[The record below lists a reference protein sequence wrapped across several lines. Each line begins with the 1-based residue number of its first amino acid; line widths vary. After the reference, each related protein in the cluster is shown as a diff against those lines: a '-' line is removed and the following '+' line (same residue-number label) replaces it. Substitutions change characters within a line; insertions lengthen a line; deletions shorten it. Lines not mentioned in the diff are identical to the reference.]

1 VSETTTTKTTKHD
14 EFSNE
19 RKEAFKAIY
28 GVEKISEILELF
40 EVDYKEMIKPKKG
53 RDLSDFLILYKKYS
67 YAIFFRYSAS
77 AIRNNLNKFK
87 NIIKDAKNA
96 TNEAN
101 ALSAFTVDEVFIPLR
116 VKDVEVKKEIKAN
129 IQDGTND
136 KLDVNEHI
144 AKINELK
151 EILTNRTYK
160 VARNQDKEQV
170 RAYFLYAILALST
183 GRRFTEIMKTFS
195 MNKKGKKLTFEGL
208 LKGHGTIEGNI
219 IELTYQEANAY
230 LKELRAYAKSENMTE
245 DEVNKKYSRVFN
257 NAMDRLFGF
266 KNAHDLRHHYS
277 MAGNQIFSREG
288 ESELDTTIRILGH
301 KESLSGALN
310 YLTKG
315 KKAKQSN

>member
-1 VSETTTTKTTKHD
+1 MNETANTKTTKHD
-14 EFSNE
+14 EFAQE
-19 RKEAFKAIY
+19 RKDAFNAIY
-28 GVEKISEILELF
+28 GVEKISEVLELF
-40 EVDYKEMIKPKKG
+40 ENEYKSVKNKG
-53 RDLSDFLILYKKYS
+53 LSDILKLYKKYS

-77 AIRNNLNKFK
+77 AIRNNLTKFK
-87 NIIKDAKNA
+87 NIIKNNDGKYQ
-96 TNEAN
+96 AN
-101 ALSAFTVDEVFIPLR
+101 ALEAFTIDEVFMPLR
-116 VKDVEVKKEIKAN
+116 VKDIEVKKEIKQD

-136 KLDVNEHI
+136 KVNPDEHI

-151 EILTNRTYK
+151 TILEKRTYS

-170 RAYFLYAILALST
+170 RAYYLYAILGLST
-183 GRRFTEIMKTFS
+183 GRRFSELMKTFN

-219 IELTYQEANAY
+219 IELTYQEANGY
-230 LKELRAYAKSENMTE
+230 LKELRAYAQSENMTE

-277 MAGNQIFSREG
+277 LAGNQLFRKEG

-310 YLTKG
+310 YLVKG
-315 KKAKQSN
+315 KKAKK